1 MKMTVV
7 LIPND
12 NGSYTARV
20 PSIPGCI
27 SQGSTKGE
35 ALKNI
40 REAIELSL
48 EAVDDDLN
56 LEPNALV
63 EEIEIREMFLT
74 YPTLKLFVPFSVLSL
89 LLFDNGEVIFDSE
102 KRSEMEEPSSVL
114 FQHIVGSSDILC
126 F

>member
-1 MKMTVV
+1 MKITVV

-27 SQGSTKGE
+27 SQGNSKME
-35 ALKNI
+35 ALENI

-48 EAVDDDLN
+48 EAIDDDLN

-63 EEIEIREMFLT
+63 EEIEI
-74 YPTLKLFVPFSVLSL
+74 
-89 LLFDNGEVIFDSE
+89 
-102 KRSEMEEPSSVL
+102 
-114 FQHIVGSSDILC
+114 
-126 F
+126 

>member
-35 ALKNI
+35 ALKNV

-63 EEIEIREMFLT
+63 EEIEI
-74 YPTLKLFVPFSVLSL
+74 
-89 LLFDNGEVIFDSE
+89 
-102 KRSEMEEPSSVL
+102 
-114 FQHIVGSSDILC
+114 
-126 F
+126 

>member
-1 MKMTVV
+1 VKITVV

-27 SQGSTKGE
+27 SQGNSKME
-35 ALKNI
+35 ALENI

-48 EAVDDDLN
+48 EAIDDDLN

-63 EEIEIREMFLT
+63 EEIEI
-74 YPTLKLFVPFSVLSL
+74 
-89 LLFDNGEVIFDSE
+89 
-102 KRSEMEEPSSVL
+102 
-114 FQHIVGSSDILC
+114 
-126 F
+126 